1 MHKTVSLVITYPQRA
16 NIITFYLKEIEMHEY
31 RHSQNKRNFIRNK
44 KKSSKTASQVRL
56 NDIYKN
62 NIREHLLIFQQKYI
76 VYTIHY

>member
-1 MHKTVSLVITYPQRA
+1 
-16 NIITFYLKEIEMHEY
+16 MHEY
-31 RHSQNKRNFIRNK
+31 RHPQNKRIFIRNK
-44 KKSSKTASQVRL
+44 KKCSKTASQVRL

>member
-1 MHKTVSLVITYPQRA
+1 
-16 NIITFYLKEIEMHEY
+16 MHEY
-31 RHSQNKRNFIRNK
+31 RHPQNKRIFIRNK
-44 KKSSKTASQVRL
+44 KKSSKTASKVRL